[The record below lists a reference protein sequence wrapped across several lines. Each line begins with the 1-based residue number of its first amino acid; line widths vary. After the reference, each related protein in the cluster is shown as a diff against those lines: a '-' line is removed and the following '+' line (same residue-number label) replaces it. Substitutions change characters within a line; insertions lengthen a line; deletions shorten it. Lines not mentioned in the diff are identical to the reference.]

1 MTQQRFRAK
10 QSLPELP
17 KGSERALVEQFRSI
31 QADLDDIRGPQRSTS
46 AVIAADCLARVGELL
61 LAAPPASGMN
71 IGIPPSTQQ
80 NISRTLRIAV
90 VGGSLSPGATV
101 SIIGG
106 KGTINGA
113 ATLTLASR
121 GMTELTSVGDSG
133 WVAVAV
139 TASGGGLP
147 PDGDYGDITVSG
159 AGTVWTVDP
168 GAVAVG
174 DLANIAD
181 ETFVGNVSGA
191 PAPPSAIALSSLAGT
206 NLVWN
211 SALNRLDAS
220 GGGAATMTDAT
231 VTLGYTGAH
240 SGTAVVVDA
249 AIGAA
254 SNVGIFWGDV
264 LDTDANSPETD
275 AVTFTCIPAAGS
287 MTVRVSSDKAPV
299 GGPYKIRYLIG

>member
-1 MTQQRFRAK
+1 MSQRFRTK

-17 KGSERALVEQFRSI
+17 KGAERAIVEQFRSI
-31 QADLDDIRGPQRSTS
+31 QADLDDIRGPQRSTT
-46 AVIAADCLARVGELL
+46 AVTASDCLVRVGELL
-61 LAAPPASGMN
+61 LAAPPAGGMN
-71 IGIPPSTQQ
+71 IGIPPATQQ

-90 VGGSLSPGATV
+90 VGGVLSPGATV

-106 KGTINGA
+106 KGTINGTP
-113 ATLTLASR
+113 TLTLTSR

-139 TASGGGLP
+139 TTGGGGLP

-159 AGTVWTVDP
+159 AGTVWTVDA

-181 ETFVGNVSGA
+181 ETFVGNVSGGA
-191 PAPPSAIALSSLAGT
+191 APPAALALSSLAGT

-220 GGGAATMTDAT
+220 GGGAAAMTDAT
-231 VTLGYTGAH
+231 ITLPYTEDH
-240 SGTAVVVDA
+240 SGTAVVIDA
-249 AIGAA
+249 AIGAG

-264 LDTDANSPETD
+264 LETDENSPEMD

-287 MTVRVSSDKAPV
+287 MTVRVSSDKEPV
-299 GGPYKIRYLIG
+299 GGDYKIRYLIG